1 MTGCICCGCGCL
13 CRVCGCGCGCGR
25 AGVGTGG
32 AGGTL
37 TGSRTPKSLI
47 SNLCGLQL
55 SVALPSLV
63 MQSFPGFFSIS
74 TGSSRR
80 DLSGLVQ
87 NFSKMS
93 PSTHLRRERSSDSC
107 MTRLVQVSHNLS
119 HPKRSNKHAKKKK
132 RTSRPHSCTPSTAAP
147 SPVAPA
153 APATAH
159 PSQTSSAHHG
169 RARVSHRQWLEGL
182 GCGVLQRLSL

>member
-1 MTGCICCGCGCL
+1 MG
-13 CRVCGCGCGCGR
+13 
-25 AGVGTGG
+25 AGG
-32 AGGTL
+32 AGGAL

-80 DLSGLVQ
+80 DLSGLIQ

-107 MTRLVQVSHNLS
+107 MTRLVQVSQNPPRSSNSENAPLGHTLVLLQRQLLLLPYWQHRQRS
-119 HPKRSNKHAKKKK
+119 IPCKRCRHIMGDLRR
-132 RTSRPHSCTPSTAAP
+132 RTSSGWRAWAATFCRGCLSDGHVAFPFFHHCFGDGVSSTAA
-147 SPVAPA
+147 A
-153 APATAH
+153 
-159 PSQTSSAHHG
+159 
-169 RARVSHRQWLEGL
+169 
-182 GCGVLQRLSL
+182 